1 MAMIRFESIIDK
13 VRQNHPG
20 ADEELLRRAYLFS
33 ARQHRGQI
41 RKSGEPYLVHPL
53 EVANILAELKLDPVC
68 VATGLLHDTV
78 EDTETTLQDIE
89 EYFGPEIAH
98 LVDGLTKISKLDHAS
113 SEERQALNMR
123 KMLLAMV
130 DDVRVV
136 LVKLADRLHNMRTLE
151 YMHGEKRRR
160 IAQETLDVYAP
171 IAHRLGMSR
180 VRGELEDLAFRYLE
194 PEEYQKL
201 KESVESRRKRL
212 ETFLEE
218 VKARIRQLTSES
230 GIPIVMLEGR
240 LKRLFSIHQKLKRQH
255 ISIDQAYD
263 LVAIRIITES
273 VKDCYAALGIIHAAW
288 KPIPTRFKDWIAI
301 PRENFYQSLHTSV
314 VGEGGQP
321 FEVQI
326 RTLDM
331 HQIAEEGIAAHWKYK
346 EGRRGTHTDEDEAFI
361 WLKRLVEWQ
370 QEVKDS
376 REFLDALKLDLYP
389 KEVYCFTP
397 KGKVIELPRGAT
409 PIDFAF
415 QIHTQVGLSTNGAK
429 VNGRIV
435 PLRYQLRNGDVVEIM
450 TSPNSRP
457 SHDWMNFVKTSR
469 ARSKI
474 RHHLAENER
483 LTAIELGKKLFE
495 KEADRYRLSL
505 KKMLANGDLDRIAP
519 DYGVARAEDLLASI
533 GYGKM
538 LPRNVIAKLLPP
550 DRVGELDQEK
560 RPTLKQVFK
569 RALGLEDRITV
580 KGVDDLMVYRA
591 RCCNPLRGEEI
602 IGYITRG
609 KGVAVHSTRCPN
621 TPSLM
626 VNPERIIDV
635 EWMKTDG
642 AHPAAYP
649 ITMRLVT
656 EDRPGMVADVT
667 KAIAGVG
674 TNIRDIRASLDDEG
688 RGQLVLTAEIFD
700 LKHLE
705 RITAALKSVKGV
717 IDVERTS
724 GEPAAEPSLSR

>member
-1 MAMIRFESIIDK
+1 MIRFETIVDT

-20 ADEELLRRAYLFS
+20 ANEDLLRRAYLFS
-33 ARQHRGQI
+33 ARQHKGQI

-53 EVANILAELKLDPVC
+53 EVANILAELKLDPIC
-68 VATGLLHDTV
+68 VATGLLHDIV
-78 EDTETTLQDIE
+78 EDTDTTLPEIE

-113 SEERQALNMR
+113 HEERQALNMR

-151 YMHGEKRRR
+151 YLHTDKRRR

-180 VRGELEDLAFRYLE
+180 VRGELEDLAFKYLE
-194 PEEYQKL
+194 PEEYLKL
-201 KESVESRRKRL
+201 KELVENRRARL
-212 ETFLEE
+212 DAFLTDVNQRVREMMTS
-218 VKARIRQLTSES
+218 AGIRIVY
-230 GIPIVMLEGR
+230 IEGR
-240 LKRLFSIHQKLKRQH
+240 IKRLFSIYQKLKRQH
-255 ISIDQAYD
+255 ITIDQVYD

-273 VKDCYAALGIIHAAW
+273 VKDCYAALGVIHTAW

-314 VGEGGQP
+314 VGEGGQT

-326 RTLDM
+326 RTQEM

-346 EGRRGTHTDEDEAFI
+346 EGRPGTHTDEDEAFV

-376 REFLDALKLDLYP
+376 REFLDSLKLDLYP

-397 KGKVIELPRGAT
+397 KGRVIELPRGAT

-415 QIHTQVGLSTNGAK
+415 AIHTQVGLTCSGAK

-435 PLRYQLRNGDVVEIM
+435 PLKYQLRNGDVVEIM
-450 TSPNSRP
+450 TSPAAHPSR
-457 SHDWMNFVKTSR
+457 DWMNFVKTSR

-474 RHHLAENER
+474 RHYLAESER
-483 LTAIELGKKLFE
+483 ATAIELGKKIFE
-495 KEADRYRLSL
+495 KEADRFRLSL
-505 KKMLANGDLDRIAP
+505 KKIFSDGELDRIAP
-519 DYGVARAEDLLASI
+519 DYGVARADDLLAAI
-533 GYGKM
+533 GYGKV
-538 LPRNVIAKLLPP
+538 LPRNVIGKLLPP
-550 DRVGELDQEK
+550 ERQAEIDQEK
-560 RPTLKQVFK
+560 RPSLKQVVK
-569 RALGLEDRITV
+569 RALGLQDRIAV

-591 RCCNPLRGEEI
+591 RCCNPIRGEEI
-602 IGYITRG
+602 MGYITRG

-621 TPSLM
+621 MPSLM
-626 VNPERIIDV
+626 VNPERLIEV
-635 EWMKTDG
+635 EWMKSDG
-642 AHPAAYP
+642 QRSAAYP
-649 ITMRLVT
+649 ITMKLIT

-667 KAIAGVG
+667 QAIAGVG

-688 RGQLVLTAEIFD
+688 RGQLVLTAEIYD

-705 RITAALKSVKGV
+705 KITGALKSVKGV
-717 IDVERTS
+717 MDVERLS
-724 GEPAAEPSLSR
+724 GEPVGV

>member
-1 MAMIRFESIIDK
+1 MIHFQTIVDK

-78 EDTETTLQDIE
+78 EDTETTIQDIE
-89 EYFGPEIAH
+89 EYFGSEIAH

-151 YMHGEKRRR
+151 YMHGESRKR

-180 VRGELEDLAFRYLE
+180 VRGELEDLALRFLE

-201 KESVESRRKRL
+201 KESVESRRARL
-212 ETFLEE
+212 DKFLED
-218 VKARIRQLTSES
+218 VKARIRQLADES
-230 GIPIVMLEGR
+230 GIHIEMIDGR

-255 ISIDQAYD
+255 ITIDQVYD
-263 LVAIRIITES
+263 LVAVRIITES
-273 VKDCYAALGIIHAAW
+273 VKDCYAALGVIHTAY
-288 KPIPTRFKDWIAI
+288 KPIPGRFKDWIAI

-314 VGEGGQP
+314 VGDGGQP

-346 EGRRGTHTDEDEAFI
+346 EGRRGTHTDEDEAFV

-370 QEVKDS
+370 PEVKVS
-376 REFLDALKLDLYP
+376 CEFLYSLKLDLYP
-389 KEVYCFTP
+389 DEVYCFTP

-415 QIHTQVGLSTNGAK
+415 QIHTQVGLTCTGAK

-435 PLRYQLRNGDVVEIM
+435 PLKYQVRNGDRVEIM
-450 TSPNSRP
+450 TSPAAHPSR
-457 SHDWMNFVKTSR
+457 DWMNFVKTSR

-474 RHHLAENER
+474 RHYLAESER
-483 LTAIELGKKLFE
+483 AMAVELGEKLFE
-495 KEADRYRLSL
+495 KEAEKYRLSV
-505 KKMLANGDLDRIAP
+505 KKIMANGDLDRLAP
-519 DYGVARAEDLLASI
+519 EYGCARQDDLLAAV
-533 GYGKM
+533 GYGKV
-538 LPRNVIAKLLPP
+538 LPRSVIGKLLPP
-550 DRVGELDQEK
+550 DRPAEIEEERK
-560 RPTLKQVFK
+560 PTLKQLVK
-569 RALGLEDRITV
+569 RALGLQDRIVV
-580 KGVDDLMVYRA
+580 KGIDDIMVYRA
-591 RCCNPLRGEEI
+591 RCCNPIRGEQI
-602 IGYITRG
+602 MGYITRG

-621 TPSLM
+621 APSLL
-626 VNPERIIDV
+626 VNPERIIEV
-635 EWMKTDG
+635 QWMKADSERTD
-642 AHPAAYP
+642 AYP
-649 ITMRLVT
+649 ITLKLVT

-667 KAIAGVG
+667 QKIAGVG
-674 TNIRDIRASLDDEG
+674 TNIRDIRASLDEEG

-705 RITAALKSVKGV
+705 KITSAVKSVNGV
-717 IDVERTS
+717 IEVERLT
-724 GEPAAEPSLSR
+724 GEPMEV